1 VTSKSKGSSIR
12 QKLIA
17 LSRSLR
23 IPYQNLETS
32 FLIERLVARLTA
44 QAYLSKNLVF
54 KGGFVGL
61 RVYHSSRY
69 TVDLDAL
76 IFNSDSQTTLKQ
88 ARHLAEFDLNDGVWF
103 RFEEQV
109 NLVTQGEYGGIRQV
123 YRAGIGEILKDL
135 SKAQIVNFDLGIGDP
150 VTPSPIQ
157 VEMKSL
163 LSTQESLNWLVYPI
177 ETIVAEKLHALI
189 TLGNFNSRSKDVF
202 DLSVFLPRVDSLI
215 LYDAL
220 KECFEFRKTPLPKC
234 FSEEIQSIDT
244 VILKRGWLS
253 AMVSMN
259 EAIKFEEAYEK
270 ILFHLRN
277 LERAFPERS

>member
-1 VTSKSKGSSIR
+1 MTSKSKGSSIR
-12 QKLIA
+12 QKLIS
-17 LSRSLR
+17 LSRSLG

-44 QAYLSKNLVF
+44 HAYLNQNLVF

-76 IFNSDSQTTLKQ
+76 IVDSDSQITLTQ
-88 ARHLAEFDLNDGVWF
+88 ARKLAEFDLNDGVWF

-109 NLVTQGEYGGIRQV
+109 DLVTQGEYGGIRQV
-123 YRAGIGEILKDL
+123 YRAGIGEIMKDL

-202 DLSVFLPRVDSLI
+202 DLSVFLPKVDALI
-215 LYDAL
+215 LYNAL
-220 KECFEFRKTPLPKC
+220 KECFEFRKTPFPNS
-234 FSEEIQSIDT
+234 FFDEIQRIDT
-244 VILKRGWLS
+244 VILKRGWVS
-253 AMVSMN
+253 AIVSMTHT
-259 EAIKFEEAYEK
+259 ITFEEAFEK
-270 ILFHLRN
+270 ILFQVKN
-277 LERAFPERS
+277 LERVFPDRA